1 MAENAVSL
9 KLPTFW
15 TSQPEVWFAQAEAQF
30 HVRGITSDT
39 TKYYYVV
46 AALDQ
51 STAGRLLDVLQS
63 PPDADKYAHIKE
75 QLLRTFSL
83 TRRDRAAKLL
93 DMANLSLGD
102 RKPSAILSDM
112 RSLASGHT
120 ACMLFEEVFLR
131 QMPDD
136 IRMQLAQQDFSSL
149 DVVAERADA
158 LWLAKS
164 QHTDPGGIHKV
175 VKTPRNIRHPAPTTS
190 DASTQ
195 GWCFYHFRFGNKA
208 KKCNPP
214 CTFPGNAP
222 ATRQ

>member
-1 MAENAVSL
+1 MAENAVAL

-15 TSQPEVWFAQAEAQF
+15 TSQPEVWFTQAEAQF
-30 HVRGITSDT
+30 HIRGITADT

-51 STAGRLLDVLQS
+51 PTAGRLLDALQS
-63 PPDADKYAHIKE
+63 PPAENKYEHIKE
-75 QLLRTFSL
+75 QLLRTFGL

-93 DMANLSLGD
+93 DMANLGLGD

-120 ACMLFEEVFLR
+120 TCMLFEEVFLR
-131 QMPDD
+131 QLPDD
-136 IRMQLAQQDFSSL
+136 IRMQLAQQDFSDL
-149 DVVAERADA
+149 NVVAERADA

-164 QHTDPGGIHKV
+164 QRTDVDGIHKV
-175 VKTPRNIRHPAPTTS
+175 TQSPRVPHTAPTSSNPNIR
-190 DASTQ
+190 
-195 GWCFYHFRFGNKA
+195 GWCFYHARFGNKA
-208 KKCNPP
+208 KKCNSP
-214 CTFPGNAP
+214 CAFPGNAQ